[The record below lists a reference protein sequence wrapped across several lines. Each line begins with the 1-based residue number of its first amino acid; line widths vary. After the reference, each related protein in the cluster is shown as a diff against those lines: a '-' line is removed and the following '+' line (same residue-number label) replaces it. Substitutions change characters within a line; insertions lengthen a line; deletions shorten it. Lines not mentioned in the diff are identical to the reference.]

1 MFTNERKTIT
11 TTSREYNN
19 NNNKSMEQFA
29 RLLEALTVE
38 KELGIRE
45 EEQKDIWPVWG
56 AALNHSAQR

>member
-11 TTSREYNN
+11 TTPREYN

-45 EEQKDIWPVWG
+45 EEQEDIWPVWG
-56 AALNHSAQR
+56 AALNHSAER